1 MIAWFAWL
9 QVAIAS
15 AAALVAFGYAVGR
28 RTPNDYT
35 LGATLLVGVLL
46 VVQIVISIAA
56 PFLGNTP
63 TGDALEYWMYLITA
77 VLMVPAALIWS
88 LIERTVVSNVILG
101 VVGGSIAV
109 MVARMHQ
116 IWFVQIA

>member
-1 MIAWFAWL
+1 VIAWFAWL
-9 QVAIAS
+9 HVAIAS
-15 AAALVAFGYAVGR
+15 AAAVVAFGYAVAKK
-28 RTPNDYT
+28 TPNDYT
-35 LGATLLVGVLL
+35 LGSTLLVGVLL
-46 VVQIVISIAA
+46 VVQIVVSIAA

-101 VVGGSIAV
+101 VVAGSIAV